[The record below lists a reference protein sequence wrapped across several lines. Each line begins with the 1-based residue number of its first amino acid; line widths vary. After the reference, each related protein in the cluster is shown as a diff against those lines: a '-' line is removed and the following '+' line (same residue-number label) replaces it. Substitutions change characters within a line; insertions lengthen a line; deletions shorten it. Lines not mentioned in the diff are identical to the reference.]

1 MSNLT
6 IGDRVRLLH
15 GKEEGI
21 VKKISKDGL
30 IEVEIEDGFC
40 IPVLRS
46 ELAVVA
52 TTEQQYFKSAT
63 KPAASKA
70 NESKPIPRAEKGIYL
85 ALSPIRE
92 ATFSVY
98 LINNTDWQLPF
109 SLSMGSLQNNS
120 GVMAGCLLPK
130 THQLAA
136 KELRMTQF
144 DDWSVVNFQTLYHQN
159 GHFTQKN
166 AYTRQFRIRPNSF
179 FNEKKSIPLVGGE
192 GYIVQLDA
200 VEAPVSIKPQEL
212 KENMLTANE
221 PVYSVSSKD
230 TKPYADNQAIDLHI
244 EKLNPQA
251 LGLASGDI
259 ITIQLA
265 AFERNLEQA
274 IASSVTQ
281 ITFIH
286 GVGNGVLRQEIH
298 RRLAKN
304 THVAWFRDAQK
315 EKFGYGATLVQL
327 K

>member
-21 VKKISKDGL
+21 IKKIGKDGI
-30 IEVEIEDGFC
+30 IEVEIEEGFT
-40 IPVLRS
+40 IPILRS
-46 ELAVVA
+46 ELALV
-52 TTEQQYFKSAT
+52 TTSEQQYFKPAA
-63 KPAASKA
+63 KPAATNSDT
-70 NESKPIPRAEKGIYL
+70 KPIPRAEKGIYL
-85 ALSPIRE
+85 ALLPIRE

-109 SLSMGSLQNNS
+109 SLCMGSLQNNN
-120 GVMAGCLLPK
+120 GLMAGCLLPK
-130 THQLAA
+130 THQLAT

-159 GHFTQKN
+159 SYFTPKN
-166 AYTRQFRIRPNSF
+166 SFSRQFRIRPNSF
-179 FNEKKSIPLVGGE
+179 FNEKKPIPLVGGE

-200 VEAPVSIKPQEL
+200 VEPAVSLKPQEL
-212 KENMLTANE
+212 KESMLTANE
-221 PVYSVSSKD
+221 TVVLASQKD
-230 TKPYADNQAIDLHI
+230 PKPYLDNQAIDLHI

-251 LGLASGDI
+251 LGLSSGEI
-259 ITIQLA
+259 ITIQLS

-274 IASSVTQ
+274 IANSIKQ

-315 EKFGYGATLVQL
+315 EKFGYGATLVEL